1 MANLRNIYDS
11 RRIWKVVFLAISL
24 VLVAL
29 FLYISNNLV
38 KDLAEQERER
48 MEIWANA
55 TRELA
60 TMGSSSDVDDQENAF
75 GGGTDVEFLF
85 SIIEANHNIPVLL
98 VDDKDNILQHRN
110 FRLPEPED
118 NPFEISPAN
127 LEYINKK
134 MSHL

>member
-24 VLVAL
+24 MLVAL

-38 KDLAEQERER
+38 KDLAQQERER

-60 TMGSSSDVDDQENAF
+60 ARWMTRV
-75 GGGTDVEFLF
+75 T
-85 SIIEANHNIPVLL
+85 P
-98 VDDKDNILQHRN
+98 
-110 FRLPEPED
+110 
-118 NPFEISPAN
+118 
-127 LEYINKK
+127 
-134 MSHL
+134 